1 MGMVA
6 PRFWTADQVRAL
18 PEDGTRRELV
28 HGTLLVTPAPSAWH
42 EEVSLRLLE
51 EIRAW
56 LRLTP
61 VGHAFGSRS
70 DLSWGHEDILVS
82 PDLIVVPL
90 EDARRLDWTAL
101 RTVLL
106 VVEVLSPSSLRTDRI
121 IKRRLYQE
129 RGVAHYWIVDPEAQ
143 IVEIWR
149 PGDVFPRIERDE
161 ITWQPAGAPSPF
173 SLRLAQLFRPI

>member
-6 PRFWTADQVRAL
+6 PRFWTVDQVRSL
-18 PEDGTRRELV
+18 PEDGTRREVV

-42 EEVSLRLLE
+42 EEISLRLLE

-56 LRLTP
+56 LRRTS

-70 DLSWGHEDILVS
+70 DLTWGREDTLVS

-90 EDARRLDWTAL
+90 EEARCLEWSAL

-106 VVEVLSPSSLRTDRI
+106 VVEVLSPSSLRMDRT

-143 IVEIWR
+143 LVEVWR
-149 PGDVFPRIERDE
+149 PGDASPCVERDQ
-161 ITWQPAGAPSPF
+161 ITWQPTGAPSPF
-173 SLRLAQLFRPI
+173 SLRLAELFRPL